1 MYQKAGRPDK
11 AGKPKFKGGI
21 ADQIRRLAKKN
32 RKIKC
37 PVCKGKKGGCSHC
50 GGKGYHKSGE

>member
-21 ADQIRRLAKKN
+21 ADQIKRLAKKN
-32 RKIKC
+32 NKKKKC
-37 PVCKGKKGGCSHC
+37 KSCNGKGCSKC
-50 GGKGYHKSGE
+50 E